1 MESNL
6 SKLLRM
12 EKIDSLNIR
21 DIEQIE
27 SLMVELSKIQRECSD
42 TIKSIYDESLMMQKV
57 FVLNGG
63 FGWKVEI
70 QKVYLKQ
77 QNKVS
82 KAKK

>member
-1 MESNL
+1 MENL
-6 SKLLRM
+6 
-12 EKIDSLNIR
+12 ESLNIR

-27 SLMVELSKIQRECSD
+27 TLMVELSKIQRESSD

-70 QKVYLKQ
+70 QKVYLK
-77 QNKVS
+77 
-82 KAKK
+82 